1 MAILRNVA
9 KTDTLEIQRQKINTI
24 ADDLFTVATGVGAGA
39 FSMSDGTVQAPALF
53 FTNAT
58 DVGIFRAN
66 GKSLY
71 IAAEGSSVAS
81 FDKNYL
87 SSLQNFRTLASAVP
101 TGANGITLAN
111 SGSLYSAGTFPS
123 VPLTGGSGIGI
134 KADLVVRP
142 IAGTITNGGGGYV
155 GGGYVSVPLTGG
167 TGTGATAD
175 ITVSPFSGS
184 IQNGGTG
191 GNIGGAASQVFTN
204 VSLTGGSGSNMRADI
219 TVSVAGAIVAVTGV
233 TIVNQGSG
241 YLAGDVLS
249 AGSATIGGVTG
260 FQYVING
267 VGNVTEIQILIAN
280 TGYTV
285 GDVLSC
291 SNTSLGGSGSGFQF
305 TVTGVGTIIS
315 ALVTDG
321 GDGYLVGDQLSV
333 NNVELAQAETWYVK
347 MWMTQ
352 LFVFSGTLPTTGF
365 NVGNI
370 LTYSGE
376 TRTIV
381 KRFLNASNQVTSVAV
396 RAGSEDGNTI
406 QFSGGLSAS
415 DGNGNSALVGSS
427 QNALNYYFSLN
438 SNGPFEN
445 IKDFTFQKNK
455 RYIFN
460 QANSSN
466 NSHPIRFSVSP
477 DGIHTLLG
485 GQGAQSDYGDL
496 YEGAE
501 VNYQY
506 TSVDVA
512 ITPNATTPTTLY
524 YYCGNGFSD
533 PLNEHINEGGFDGLE
548 GKITISGEAT
558 VTGSGLSINVGSV
571 SNTSNIILNKNGSA
585 TLGTIT
591 AVSLTTTGNISG
603 VAATFSGNLT
613 IGTNKFTVNSGTG
626 DTIIAGTLTV
636 QDDLSFLSDASFGS
650 TLYVDSVSNKVSIN
664 RDPAVTA
671 LTYDLEV
678 VGSLYNDGD
687 VVLAETTLSTA
698 IIGDVANIS
707 GTPKLGV
714 DGSIYS
720 SGSFLA
726 NPTGNIKVPA
736 YSFNS
741 NTRYG
746 LSFNTTNSTLSI
758 ATGSGETV
766 RYGDLLT
773 SFYRNID
780 FVNTTITTTTLVNG
794 AGYTNG
800 SYSGLQPT
808 GGTGTGL
815 TVNAIVAFSADITID
830 GAGYTPGTYD
840 NVPLTGGAG
849 TGAQATIVIGPSGG
863 VTEVTV
869 TTAGDGA
876 YAVSNTLAFA
886 HTSLTTIVDG
896 SPVASTAPT
905 TPASLTVSV
914 LGAVTKATITS
925 SGDGY
930 VTGDILT
937 VTPPGTPTIVSTL
950 TIGTTS
956 NSITASVNKFTGA
969 IIAQSIN
976 TLGSG
981 ILVDNNLSIDGVTLS
996 STQNEDIVIAP
1007 GASSKLLSVSGT
1019 GGVKLPV
1026 GNSTNR
1032 PSANT
1037 AGIVRYNT
1045 QTSQYEGSNG
1055 VNFISLGGVRD
1066 VDGNTYIIAEE
1077 TVGANDNILYFFN
1090 DNNNSARLSRTEL
1103 ELTTASKISSK
1114 DTDGKFAWKASTAYL
1129 LNAYV
1134 YSGDNI
1140 YQVTTAGTTSTQAP
1154 THTSG
1159 SVTDGTAVLQYY
1171 SDSYANLE
1179 IRADELKVGVVL
1191 NVNDKLKLYSY
1202 NTSNFILE
1210 NQINTFQFAF
1220 GNVLGVPDTFL
1231 TLDTAGTLKINRN
1244 YDTSSAVDDQI
1255 VLDKTLKYIEL
1266 DDVILATADSTLV
1279 KGTSNTGATIIYN
1292 TTSHKGAKVVVVAD
1306 NTTTGDRHIVEYNVI
1321 HKNSN
1326 IYVNEY
1332 GNLDTGTEQFTA
1344 AFDFDGSGN
1353 VRVTYTLN
1361 AGVATGNNVVIT
1373 TTKTQIKK

>member
-1 MAILRNVA
+1 MPTLRSVA
-9 KTDTLEIQRQKINTI
+9 KTDTLENQRQIINTI
-24 ADDLFTVATGVGAGA
+24 ASDLFTVQTSVGAGA

-53 FTNAT
+53 FTNAN
-58 DVGIFRAN
+58 DVGIFRGN

-71 IAAEGSSVAS
+71 IAAEGRSVAS
-81 FDKNYL
+81 FDKSYL
-87 SSLQNFRTLASAVP
+87 SSLQNFRTLVSAVP

-142 IAGTITNGGGGYV
+142 ISGTITNGGGGYV

-191 GNIGGAASQVFTN
+191 GNIGGAASQLFTN
-204 VSLTGGSGSNMRADI
+204 VSLTGGSGSSMRADI
-219 TVSVAGAIVAVTGV
+219 TVSTAGGSVSVTGV
-233 TIVNQGSG
+233 TIINQGSG
-241 YLAGDVLS
+241 YLAGNVLS
-249 AGSATIGGVTG
+249 AGSSTIGGVTG

-267 VGNVTEIQILIAN
+267 VGNVTQIQILIAN

-285 GDVLSC
+285 GNVLSC

-305 TVTGVGTIIS
+305 TVTGVGTVIS

-347 MWMTQ
+347 MWRTQ

-381 KRFLNASNQVTSVAV
+381 KRFLNSSNQVTSVAV

-571 SNTSNIILNKNGSA
+571 SNSSNIILNKNGSA

-591 AVSLTTTGNISG
+591 AGSLTATGNISG

-613 IGTNKFTVNSGTG
+613 IGTNKFTVNYGTG
-626 DTIIAGTLTV
+626 DTIIAGALTV
-636 QDDLSFLSDASFGS
+636 EDDLSFLSDASFGS
-650 TLYVDSVSNKVSIN
+650 TLYVDSVNNRVSVNI
-664 RDPAVTA
+664 DPEVTP
-671 LTYDLEV
+671 LIYDLDV
-678 VGSLYNDGD
+678 DGD
-687 VVLAETTLSTA
+687 FRNSGNTFLATNTA
-698 IIGDVANIS
+698 KSIKVGDINNLS
-707 GTPKLGV
+707 GTSRLQV
-714 DGSIYS
+714 DGNVFST
-720 SGSFLA
+720 SGFLA
-726 NPTGNIKVPA
+726 NPVNNIKTPS
-736 YSFNS
+736 YSIQN
-741 NTRYG
+741 NQRYG
-746 LSFNTTNSTLSI
+746 IAFDSTSSALSI
-758 ATGSGETV
+758 ATGSGEVLRFT
-766 RYGDLLT
+766 DLLST
-773 SFYRNID
+773 SYRNLN
-780 FVNTTITTTTLVNG
+780 FNFNTILSTTLVNG
-794 AGYTNG
+794 AGYTDG
-800 SYSGLQPT
+800 SYSGLQPS
-808 GGTGTGL
+808 GGTGNGL
-815 TVNAIVAFSADITID
+815 TVNAIVAFNVNITTA
-830 GAGYTPGTYD
+830 GAGYTPETYD
-840 NVPLTGGAG
+840 NVPLTGGSG
-849 TGAQATIVIGPSGG
+849 TGATATIVIGVGGAVTNVVVTNSGNG
-863 VTEVTV
+863 YIV
-869 TTAGDGA
+869 G
-876 YAVSNTLAFA
+876 NTLSFNYTA
-886 HTSLTTIVDG
+886 LTTIVNG
-896 SPVASTAPT
+896 APVSSASPSVV
-905 TPASLTVSV
+905 ASLTVSV
-914 LGAVTKATITS
+914 LGAVTKITITNP
-925 SGDGY
+925 GVGY
-930 VTGDILT
+930 VTGDILS
-937 VTPPGTPTIVSTL
+937 VSPPGTPTTPATL
-950 TIGTTS
+950 TIGNIVSST
-956 NSITASVNKFTGA
+956 NLSINAELGKIT
-969 IIAQSIN
+969 AQSIN
-976 TLGSG
+976 TIGSG
-981 ILVDNNLSIDGVTLS
+981 ILIDNNLSIDGVTIS
-996 STQNEDIVIAP
+996 STQNEDIVISP
-1007 GASSKLLSVSGT
+1007 GASSKILSVSGT

-1032 PSANT
+1032 PAASNV
-1037 AGIVRYNT
+1037 GIVRYNT

-1055 VNFISLGGVRD
+1055 SSFISLGGVRD
-1066 VDGNTYIIAEE
+1066 VDGNTYILAEE
-1077 TVGANDNILYFFN
+1077 TVGANDNILYFVN
-1090 DNNNSARLSRTEL
+1090 DGYNSARLNRTEL
-1103 ELTTASKISSK
+1103 ELTTANLISSR
-1114 DTDGKFAWKASTAYL
+1114 DTDGKLLWKATTAYN
-1129 LNAYV
+1129 LNAFV
-1134 YSGDNI
+1134 YYGNNQ
-1140 YQVTTAGTTSTQAP
+1140 YQVTVAGTTSTVAP
-1154 THTSG
+1154 THTTG
-1159 SVTDGTAVLQYY
+1159 AVVNGTATLNYI
-1171 SDSYANLE
+1171 SDTYGNLE
-1179 IRADELKVGVVL
+1179 IRADEVKIGTTV
-1191 NVNDKLKLYSY
+1191 NFNDKLSIYTHSST
-1202 NTSNFILE
+1202 NNILE
-1210 NQINTFQFAF
+1210 STLSKLKIAF
-1220 GNVLGVPDTFL
+1220 GNNLGYPDTLISFNSL
-1231 TLDTAGTLKINRN
+1231 TASLDINKN
-1244 YDTSSAVDDQI
+1244 FDTSNPEDNISI
-1255 VLDKTLKYIEL
+1255 LDKTLKFFEL
-1266 DDVILATADSTLV
+1266 NDIRYETTSVTLI
-1279 KGTSNTGATIIYN
+1279 KGSSNIGSATIYN
-1292 TTSHKGAKVVVVAD
+1292 PTLHSSAKIIVSAD
-1306 NTTTGDRHIVEYNVI
+1306 NITTGDKQIVEYNVV
-1321 HKNSN
+1321 HKATD
-1326 IYVNEY
+1326 IFAIEY
-1332 GNLDTGTEQFTA
+1332 GNTVTSIDLFDG
-1344 AFDFDGSGN
+1344 AFDFDGSN
-1353 VRVTYTLN
+1353 NIRFTATLT
-1361 AGVATGNNVVIT
+1361 AGVANTNNVKVT
-1373 TTKTQIKK
+1373 VTKTQIKK